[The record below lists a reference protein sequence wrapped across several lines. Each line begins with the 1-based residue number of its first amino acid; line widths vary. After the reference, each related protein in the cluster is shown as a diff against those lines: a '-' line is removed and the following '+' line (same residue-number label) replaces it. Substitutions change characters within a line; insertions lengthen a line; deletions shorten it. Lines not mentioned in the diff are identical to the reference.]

1 MKLKQEKQ
9 KWGIPL
15 LFYASFRSD
24 FYTNHI
30 LCDLN
35 RKYRNKM
42 IEVVEVVAN
51 SASSLLLV

>member
-1 MKLKQEKQ
+1 MKLKQEKK

-15 LFYASFRSD
+15 LFNASFRSD
-24 FYTNHI
+24 SYTNHI